1 MILHHFFGVSAL
13 QYGKKWLSLN
23 NKNSYMIKP
32 GKYQTLHIS
41 RIVDFGVYLAEAGTE
56 RPEVLLPSRYV
67 PENPAV
73 GDAIEVFV
81 YKDSEDRPVAT
92 TEHPYATAGEF
103 AFLQVKAVNRVGAF
117 LDWGLPKD
125 LLVPFGEQRV
135 KMHTGGIYLVYVYVD
150 DASGRIVASA
160 KIDKFLGNTLPDY
173 KPGQKVNALVV
184 EHTEIGYKVIVDN
197 LHRGI
202 IYANE
207 LFRPVE
213 IEETL
218 SAYVKQVRPDGKI
231 DLTLS
236 DKAGRRIGSTAD
248 AILEYLRSDNAVP
261 VGDKSA
267 PELIS
272 RLFGC
277 SKRDFK
283 QAVGH
288 LYRDHKIKIGPE
300 GTIALI

>member
-1 MILHHFFGVSAL
+1 
-13 QYGKKWLSLN
+13 
-23 NKNSYMIKP
+23 MIKL
-32 GKYQTLHIS
+32 GKYQQLEIG
-41 RIVDFGVYLAEAGTE
+41 RIVEFGVYLREPGTE
-56 RPEVLLPSRYV
+56 SPEVLLPARYI
-67 PENPAV
+67 PENPRV
-73 GDAIEVFV
+73 GDTLDVFV

-92 TEHPYATAGEF
+92 TEHPYATVGEF
-103 AFLQVKAVNRVGAF
+103 AYLEVNAVNDVGAF
-117 LDWGLPKD
+117 MDWGLPKD
-125 LLVPFGEQRV
+125 LLVPFREQRV
-135 KMHTGGIYLVYVYVD
+135 RMRRGGIYLVYIYID
-150 DASGRIVASA
+150 DATGRIVASA
-160 KIDKFLGNTLPDY
+160 KTDRFLGNTMPDY
-173 KPGQKVNALVV
+173 KPGQKVEALVT

-202 IYANE
+202 LYSNE

-218 SAYVKQVRPDGKI
+218 TAYVKQVRPDGKI

-236 DKAGRRIGSTAD
+236 DKAGKRIGSTAD
-248 AILEYLRSDNAVP
+248 AVLDYLAQPDRVP
-261 VGDKSA
+261 VGDKSD

-288 LYRDHKIKIGPE
+288 LYRDRKIVINPDGHIE
-300 GTIALI
+300 LA

>member
-1 MILHHFFGVSAL
+1 
-13 QYGKKWLSLN
+13 
-23 NKNSYMIKP
+23 MIKL
-32 GKYQTLHIS
+32 GKYQNLEIS
-41 RIVDFGVYLAEAGTE
+41 RIVEFGVYLREPGTE
-56 RPEVLLPSRYV
+56 SPEVLLPARYV
-67 PENPAV
+67 PENPVA
-73 GDAIEVFV
+73 GDNVEVFI

-92 TEHPYATAGEF
+92 TEHPFATVGEF
-103 AFLQVKAVNRVGAF
+103 AYLEVNAVNDVGAF

-125 LLVPFGEQRV
+125 LLVPFREQKVR
-135 KMHTGGIYLVYVYVD
+135 MRRGGIYLVYIYVD
-150 DASGRIVASA
+150 DATGRIVASA
-160 KIDKFLGNTLPDY
+160 KTDRFLGNTMPDY
-173 KPGQKVNALVV
+173 RPGQKVEALVT

-202 IYANE
+202 LYSNE

-213 IEETL
+213 IEESLT
-218 SAYVKQVRPDGKI
+218 AYVKQVRPDGKI

-236 DKAGRRIGSTAD
+236 DKAGKRIGGTAD
-248 AILEYLRSDNAVP
+248 AILAYLRHTDRVP

-272 RLFGC
+272 RIFGC

-288 LYRDHKIKIGPE
+288 LYRDHKITIGPE
-300 GTIALI
+300 GFIEPV

>member
-1 MILHHFFGVSAL
+1 
-13 QYGKKWLSLN
+13 
-23 NKNSYMIKP
+23 MIKL
-32 GKYQTLHIS
+32 GKYQTLEIS
-41 RIVDFGVYLAEAGTE
+41 RIVEFGVYLKEAGTE
-56 RPEVLLPSRYV
+56 TPEVLLPSRYV
-67 PENPAV
+67 PENPTV
-73 GDAIEVFV
+73 GDSLNVFV

-92 TEHPYATAGEF
+92 TEHPYATVGEF
-103 AFLQVKAVNRVGAF
+103 AYLEVNAVNDVGAF
-117 LDWGLPKD
+117 MDWGLPKD
-125 LLVPFGEQRV
+125 LLVPYREQRV
-135 KMHTGGIYLVYVYVD
+135 RMRKGGIYLVYVYVD
-150 DASGRIVASA
+150 DATGRIAASA
-160 KIDKFLGNTLPDY
+160 KVDKFLGNTIPDY
-173 KPGQKVNALVV
+173 KVGQKVQALVT

-202 IYANE
+202 LYHNE

-218 SAYVKQVRPDGKI
+218 TAYVKQVRPDGKI

-236 DKAGRRIGSTAD
+236 DKAGKRIGTTAE
-248 AILEYLRSDNAVP
+248 AILSYLDERDRVP
-261 VGDKSA
+261 IGDKSD

-288 LYRDHKIKIGPE
+288 LYRDHLIVITPE
-300 GTIALI
+300 RYIEKA

>member
-1 MILHHFFGVSAL
+1 
-13 QYGKKWLSLN
+13 
-23 NKNSYMIKP
+23 MIKP
-32 GKYQTLHIS
+32 GKYQTLYIS
-41 RIVDFGVYLAEAGTE
+41 RIVEFGVYLAEEGTE
-56 RPEVLLPSRYV
+56 RPEVLLPARYV

-73 GDAIEVFV
+73 GDAIQVFV

-92 TEHPYATAGEF
+92 TEHPYAVAGEF

-135 KMHTGGIYLVYVYVD
+135 KMHSGGIYLVYVYVD

-160 KIDKFLGNTLPDY
+160 KVDKFLGNTLPDY
-173 KPGQKVNALVV
+173 KAGQKVSALVV

-202 IYANE
+202 LYSNE

-213 IEETL
+213 VEETL
-218 SAYVKQVRPDGKI
+218 TAYVKQVRPDGKI

-236 DKAGRRIGSTAD
+236 DKAGRRINATAD
-248 AILEYLRSDNAVP
+248 AILEHLAGEDAVP
-261 VGDKSA
+261 ISDKSA

-288 LYRDHKIKIGPE
+288 LYRDHRIKIAPD
-300 GTIALI
+300 GTISL